1 MFFQALRERRVICVA
16 SAGARVD
23 YDVHRGQFMLMQT
36 KRFTNQA
43 LDAIATNR
51 IADQAS
57 SDRQTQSRMR
67 TAIMPCEN
75 GEEIISEAARLFVDA
90 VEFGFLSETLCR
102 CERPRVDLQLAGS
115 KEHAT
120 RATRVLHC
128 EPLTALRATTRQNL
142 ASSTSGHASTETVR
156 PLPMNIAGLISAL
169 HAETRGEI
177 CAKTST
183 WWAKR
188 RPARVRSTLQGV
200 KRAARKRETLVN
212 LPDLWI
218 TRAASV

>member
-1 MFFQALRERRVICVA
+1 MFFQALRKRRVVCIA

-36 KRFTNQA
+36 KRFTNQT

-67 TAIMPCEN
+67 TAIMPCKD
-75 GEEIISEAARLFVDA
+75 GEEIISEAARVFVDA
-90 VEFGFLSETLCR
+90 IEFAFLPETLCR
-102 CERPRVDLQLAGS
+102 CERPRVVLQLARS

-120 RATRVLHC
+120 RATRVLHR
-128 EPLTALRATTRQNL
+128 EPLPTLRATTRQNL
-142 ASSTSGHASTETVR
+142 ASSTSGHARTEAMR
-156 PLPMNIAGLISAL
+156 PLPMNFAGLVSAL

-188 RPARVRSTLQGV
+188 RPARVRSTLGGV
-200 KRAARKRETLVN
+200 KRATRKRETLMN